1 MKEIRNVKRKL
12 QQIELPVLVLCMT
25 FMMCTSSG
33 YKVLQENNHKV
44 IITKNENENENEDQ
58 NNNSKEK
65 ALVEEVAIK
74 VNYIPSEEERMW
86 AYKIAF
92 AEAGLEDSMGQTLVI
107 NSAINNVREKGY
119 NNLIEEFTEKGRYS
133 SVKNGIPYVLD
144 RDGYRP
150 VTEADLSNELKQAV
164 DKAFEKDYTEELLH
178 NATIQAYREGRISTI
193 GEEFYKGGATYF
205 YNPKVISEGQLAMR
219 NKDKVP
225 VSVQYGNHVFYR
237 YWAS

>member
-12 QQIELPVLVLCMT
+12 LQIELPILALTMS
-25 FMMCTSSG
+25 FMMYTSSG
-33 YKVLQENNHKV
+33 YKVLQETNNKV
-44 IITKNENENENEDQ
+44 IITKKENENKEENEEMVVVQ
-58 NNNSKEK
+58 ATVIK
-65 ALVEEVAIK
+65 A
-74 VNYIPSEEERMW
+74 NYIPSEEERMW

-119 NNLIEEFTEKGRYS
+119 SNLIEEFTEKGRYS
-133 SVKNGIPYVLD
+133 SVKNGLPYVLD

-150 VTEADLSNELKQAV
+150 VTESDLSNELKQAV
-164 DKAFEKDYTEELLH
+164 DKAFDKDYTEELLY
-178 NATIQAYREGRISTI
+178 NATIEAYRDGRISTI
-193 GEEFYKGGATYF
+193 GEEYYKGGATYF
-205 YNPKVISEGQLAMR
+205 YNPKVISERQLAMR
-219 NKDKVP
+219 SKDKVP